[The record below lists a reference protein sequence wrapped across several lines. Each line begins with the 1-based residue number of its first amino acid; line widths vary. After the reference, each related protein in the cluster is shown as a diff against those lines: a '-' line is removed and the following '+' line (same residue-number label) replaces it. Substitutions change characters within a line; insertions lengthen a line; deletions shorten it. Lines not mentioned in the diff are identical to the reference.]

1 MAGKDSKREA
11 KRAREAA
18 REAVRRRERQ
28 RTVQTAIVVLLA
40 VVIGGIIIGLTLR
53 SDDTLASEVAS
64 DLPSEDPLAE
74 SATAL
79 AGVEPCVPE
88 PAPSPGP
95 ELPKPTFSEPE
106 QVLDDAQNYTAVMET
121 SCGRMVFQL
130 FEDDAPETVN
140 SFTFLAQEG
149 FFDGLDIFRNA
160 TSIFALQTGAGD
172 NTNTWDLGYT
182 TADEFARAEAL
193 GGYPAGALAMAK
205 SGAPDS
211 AGSQFFMVYADSS
224 LPPQYTLFGQ
234 LVEGL
239 DVLQSIGTIPTA
251 PDDPTGET
259 PGARV
264 VVESITIE
272 AAEGEPLGSVG
283 PPTGSVDAGSGS
295 GEAGTAE
302 ASPEPSAG

>member
-11 KRAREAA
+11 KRARAAA
-18 REAVRRRERQ
+18 REAARRRERQ
-28 RTVQTAIVVLLA
+28 RTVQTAIVVLIA
-40 VVIGGIIIGLTLR
+40 VVIGGTIIGLTLR
-53 SDDTLASEVAS
+53 GENTLASEVPSDPAS
-64 DLPSEDPLAE
+64 DPLAE

-79 AGVEPCVPE
+79 ADVEPCVPE

-95 ELPKPTFSEPE
+95 ELPKSTFTEPE
-106 QVLDDAQNYTAVMET
+106 QVLDDAQNYVAVMET

-140 SFTFLAQEG
+140 GFVFLAQQG

-160 TSIFALQTGAGD
+160 TSISALQTGAGD

-182 TADEFARAEAL
+182 TPDEFSRAEAL

-205 SGAPDS
+205 SAAPDS

-224 LPPQYTLFGQ
+224 LPPEYTLFGQ

-239 DVLQSIGTIPTA
+239 DVLQSIGAIPTA

-259 PGARV
+259 PGAQV
-264 VVESITIE
+264 VIESITIE
-272 AAEGEPLGSVG
+272 AGEGEPLGPVG
-283 PPTGSVDAGSGS
+283 PPTDSLDA
-295 GEAGTAE
+295 ETGTA
-302 ASPEPSAG
+302 G

>member
-1 MAGKDSKREA
+1 MAGKDLKREA
-11 KRAREAA
+11 KRARDAA
-18 REAVRRRERQ
+18 REAARRRERQ
-28 RTVQTAIVVLLA
+28 RTIQTAIVVLIA
-40 VVIGGIIIGLTLR
+40 VVIGATIIGLTLR
-53 SDDTLASEVAS
+53 GENTLASEVPSDPAS
-64 DLPSEDPLAE
+64 DPLAE

-95 ELPKPTFSEPE
+95 ELPKPTFTEPE
-106 QVLDDAQNYTAVMET
+106 QVLDEGQNHRAVVET

-140 SFTFLAQEG
+140 SFVFLAEQG

-172 NTNTWDLGYT
+172 NANSWDLGYT
-182 TADEFARAEAL
+182 TPDEFSRAVAL
-193 GGYPAGALAMAK
+193 GGYPAGSLAMAK
-205 SGAPDS
+205 TEAPDS

-224 LPPQYTLFGQ
+224 LPPEYTLFGQ

-239 DVLQSIGTIPTA
+239 DVLQSIGVIPTA
-251 PDDPTGET
+251 PDDPRGEA

-264 VVESITIE
+264 VIESITIE
-272 AAEGEPLGSVG
+272 AAEGEPLGPVA
-283 PPTGSVDAGSGS
+283 PPTDSPQAGS
-295 GEAGTAE
+295 GTAE
-302 ASPEPSAG
+302 ATPEPTAG